1 MGKRDLKNELAGYDK
16 KTLIGLISEL
26 YDKNKSAREYLDY
39 YLKPDDTEKLKIYK
53 AKIREAF
60 FPKMG
65 VSYNLVSGKKT
76 ISDFRKL
83 GPSVESLIDLML
95 YYVECGV
102 EFTNN
107 YGDINESYYVSLAKV
122 YRDSLDLI
130 YKNSLCKTFK
140 VKARN
145 IVNISENIGWGF
157 FDAVSSLYFET
168 FG

>member
-1 MGKRDLKNELAGYDK
+1 MGKRDLKKELAEYDK
-16 KTLIGLISEL
+16 KMLIGLISEL
-26 YDKNKSAREYLDY
+26 YDKNKSVQEYLDF
-39 YLKPDDTEKLKIYK
+39 YLVPDETEKLKAYK
-53 AKIREAF
+53 AKIKQAF
-60 FPKMG
+60 FPKQG
-65 VSYNLVSGKKT
+65 ISYNLVSGKKT

-83 GPSVESLIDLML
+83 GPSAESLIDLML

-107 YGDINESYYVSLAKV
+107 YGDINESYYASLAKV

-130 YKNSLCKTFK
+130 YKNSLYKTFK

-145 IVNISENIGWGF
+145 IVNNSENIGWGF
-157 FDAVSSLYFET
+157 ADAVSNLYLDT